1 MGNAIWN
8 STGALSTFSVYPQ
21 LAGNLLRV
29 GSGKSFTDMLTA
41 IQTMTNNSF
50 ESENATWDG
59 LELLRSLSGYI
70 PTTTVEPETF
80 ADSDAYAKHLEA
92 KFGMRVTAKY
102 FKKDQESMDALGRS
116 MNGNDLVI
124 APNILDEMAANRE
137 TASYYEAKIQYWFD
151 NIPKWKAES
160 AAMGLTYE
168 PCGVAIHEDGTVY
181 YIGGGT
187 ETPERKAQI
196 EAAQKAQ
203 REKKLKRR
211 REQQE
216 YIQQLILQK
225 QTNALAENWAGIF
238 TPPSASST
246 MTQKILPNGA
256 VFLATKTSDVKR
268 ENPQPVFETD

>member
-1 MGNAIWN
+1 MGNTIWN

-29 GSGKSFTDMLTA
+29 GGGKSFTDMLTA

-80 ADSDAYAKHLEA
+80 ADSGTYAKHLEA

-102 FKKDQESMDALGRS
+102 FKKDQESMDVLGRS

-256 VFLATKTSDVKR
+256 VFLTTKTGGVKR
-268 ENPQPVFETD
+268 ENPQPVF

>member
-1 MGNAIWN
+1 
-8 STGALSTFSVYPQ
+8 
-21 LAGNLLRV
+21 
-29 GSGKSFTDMLTA
+29 
-41 IQTMTNNSF
+41 
-50 ESENATWDG
+50 
-59 LELLRSLSGYI
+59 
-70 PTTTVEPETF
+70 
-80 ADSDAYAKHLEA
+80 
-92 KFGMRVTAKY
+92 
-102 FKKDQESMDALGRS
+102 MDALGRS
-116 MNGNDLVI
+116 MSGNDLVI

-256 VFLATKTSDVKR
+256 VFLTTKTGGVKR

>member
-1 MGNAIWN
+1 MGNAICN
-8 STGALSTFSVYPQ
+8 STGALSAFSVYPQ

-29 GSGKSFTDMLTA
+29 GGGKSFTDMLTA
-41 IQTMTNNSF
+41 IQTMTSNSF
-50 ESENATWDG
+50 ESENAARDE

-80 ADSDAYAKHLEA
+80 ADSDAYAKHLET

-168 PCGVAIHEDGTVY
+168 PCGVAIHENGTVY

-256 VFLATKTSDVKR
+256 VFLTTKTGGVKR
-268 ENPQPVFETD
+268 ENPQPVF

>member
-102 FKKDQESMDALGRS
+102 FKKDQESMDVLGRS

-151 NIPKWKAES
+151 TIPKWKAES

-256 VFLATKTSDVKR
+256 VFLATKTSGVKR
-268 ENPQPVFETD
+268 ENPQPVF